1 MMIDIFLKIK
11 NLMYVIIPYI
21 YLFVNVYYICI
32 TTHMQKLNF
41 KFIINIIY
49 IILILKKFISFIII
63 FLCLYTIVLQ
73 HIYGDVLIKI

>member
-49 IILILKKFISFIII
+49 IILI
-63 FLCLYTIVLQ
+63 
-73 HIYGDVLIKI
+73 

>member
-49 IILILKKFISFIII
+49 IILIYIKYKNLMIILSKF
-63 FLCLYTIVLQ
+63 
-73 HIYGDVLIKI
+73 K